1 MNPSMEILDQIG
13 NNAAVR
19 CPCGATVI
27 VSAHLHKPA
36 NKGRRCPGG
45 CGRVYHA
52 TGSAPDMQVTSS

>member
-1 MNPSMEILDQIG
+1 MNPPMEILDQIG
-13 NNAAVR
+13 NNAA
-19 CPCGATVI
+19 GATVI

-36 NKGRRCPGG
+36 NKGRPCPRG